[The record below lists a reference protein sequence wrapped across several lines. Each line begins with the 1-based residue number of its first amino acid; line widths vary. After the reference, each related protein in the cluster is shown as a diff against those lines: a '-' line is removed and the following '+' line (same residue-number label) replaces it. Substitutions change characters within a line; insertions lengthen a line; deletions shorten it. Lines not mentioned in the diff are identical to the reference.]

1 MNSDDYRHFVAIVA
15 GDNPQSLMIP
25 YDAMKEVE
33 PYVVY
38 KYSEAEQLKERYL
51 KMYEAVL
58 ASGELGKEEKE
69 EVQEEYDGLKGESA
83 IEFFYEVTDHMEHNE
98 EGDALSTKNK
108 FGKWKSFQLGKNFSV
123 PFITND
129 GQETYQA
136 RKADINWS
144 LVHLNGQEVY
154 KRAWEMV
161 MEKSSPENDTEKL
174 IYENMKNRT
183 TYFQKF
189 GTKENYVA
197 SSTAFWGYAF
207 LSAKTGWV
215 ELEDTE
221 NQFEW
226 VTNFYDRFIKP
237 LPEDTLLT
245 IFECTK

>member
-15 GDNPQSLMIP
+15 GDNPESLMLP
-25 YDAMKEVE
+25 YDSMKEVE

-38 KYSEAEQLKERYL
+38 KYADAESIKDKYL
-51 KMYEAVL
+51 KMYEAIL
-58 ASGELGKEEKE
+58 KSGELNAEEQK
-69 EVQEEYDGLKGESA
+69 EVQAEYDDLKGTSA
-83 IEFFYEVTDHMEHNE
+83 IEFFYEVTDQMEYNDD
-98 EGDALSTKNK
+98 GDAISRKNK
-108 FGKWKSFQLGKNFSV
+108 LGKWKNFQLGKQFSV
-123 PFITND
+123 PFITNE

-136 RKADINWS
+136 KKSDINWS

-154 KRAWEMV
+154 ARAWEMV
-161 MEKSSPENDTEKL
+161 MEHSKPENDTEKL

-183 TYFQKF
+183 TYFEKF

-207 LSAKTGWV
+207 LSKKTGWV

-221 NQFEW
+221 NQFDW
-226 VTNFYDRFIKP
+226 VTNYFDRFIKP

-245 IFECTK
+245 IFECVK

>member
-1 MNSDDYRHFVAIVA
+1 MNSDDYKRFVAIVA
-15 GDNPQSLMIP
+15 GDNPSALMIP
-25 YDAMKEVE
+25 YDSMKEVE

-38 KYSEAEQLKERYL
+38 KYSEAESIKEKYL
-51 KMYEAVL
+51 KMYEAIL
-58 ASGELGKEEKE
+58 KSGELNDDEQA
-69 EVQEEYDGLKGESA
+69 EVKAEYEDVKGQSP
-83 IEFFYEVTDHMEHNE
+83 IEFFYDVTDGMEYDND
-98 EGDALSTKNK
+98 GNALSRENK
-108 FGKWKSFQLGKNFSV
+108 FGKWASFQVGKNFSV
-123 PFITND
+123 PFVTNS

-136 RKADINWS
+136 RKSDINWS

-154 KRAWEMV
+154 ARAWEMV
-161 MEKSSPENDTEKL
+161 MEGSKPENDTEKL

-183 TYFQKF
+183 TYFNKF

-221 NQFEW
+221 NQFDW

-245 IFECTK
+245 IYECTK